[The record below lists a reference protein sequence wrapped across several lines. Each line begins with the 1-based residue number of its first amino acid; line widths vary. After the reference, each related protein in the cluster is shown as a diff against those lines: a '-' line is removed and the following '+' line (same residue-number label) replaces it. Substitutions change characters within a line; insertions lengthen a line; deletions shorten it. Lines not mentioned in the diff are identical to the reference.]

1 MIKRLGN
8 ISWKFFDIKNF
19 ILNLS
24 TALLYIVS
32 GKLGLSLA
40 FVNAST
46 TAVWPPTGIALS
58 SVVLFGYRVIPAIF
72 LGAFIVNFTTT
83 GNLLTSLGIALGNT
97 LEGVVGAYLVK
108 KFAGGSNAFLNVSNI
123 IKFTFLAAI
132 LSTMIS
138 ADIGVFT
145 LILGKLATWKDFA
158 PIWMTWWLGDMG
170 GNLIIAPLLIVWGE
184 NLGAITSYRKLPNL
198 AISFTTL
205 FLVTEIVFS
214 GILPYPYLCIPIG
227 VWIAFWFGQKGTTLA
242 TLFVGILSIFYTLHG
257 LGPFGNG
264 MHINQSLILLQL
276 FLGVFSLT
284 TLAFASMVVSLKR
297 SQRILRSNESYFHSL
312 IENSFDAIVL
322 IDTTSKILF
331 ASPSVKRLLGY
342 TPDEL
347 IGWTGFD
354 LIVPGQRPYVMAKLA
369 ELVLK
374 PGGSITVQY
383 QTIRKDEKLI
393 WVEAT
398 GTNLLFEPNV
408 NAVVV
413 NFRDITQSKNL
424 QLRILRENMID
435 EAMLSSIGDGIIATD
450 EVGKITMANH
460 AASEMLGW
468 SENELINTFITDSI
482 PMVDKDGKIL
492 TFKDRPISKV
502 LSLGK
507 EIITSPNHYYVRR
520 DKTKFPVQFTVT
532 PIVLEDK
539 LAGTIEVFRDI
550 TKEKEI
556 DSAQSEFVS
565 IASHQL
571 RTPLTIISW
580 YIERLMKD
588 KSTISKKQ
596 QDYLGEIYHASQRMV
611 NLINALLNVSRL
623 ELGTTII
630 NSVPVDLLKIINDML
645 TELQPQIND
654 KKLHISKKYPKK
666 NPTISADLKLMTIV
680 VQNLLSN
687 AIKYSRAGGKIEI
700 KVNSDKNNF
709 LMQVTDDGYG
719 IPKKQQSK
727 IFTKM
732 FRADNA

>member
-32 GKLGLSLA
+32 GKLGFSLA

-46 TAVWPPTGIALS
+46 TAVWPPTVIALS

-264 MHINQSLILLQL
+264 MHINQSLSPLQL

-424 QLRILRENMID
+424 QL
-435 EAMLSSIGDGIIATD
+435 
-450 EVGKITMANH
+450 KI
-460 AASEMLGW
+460 
-468 SENELINTFITDSI
+468 
-482 PMVDKDGKIL
+482 
-492 TFKDRPISKV
+492 

-556 DSAQSEFVS
+556 DSAKSEFVS